1 MTPRSVRL
9 PDQRIWLRL
18 ADPNWADPLDPSF
31 AQLRGGRWNP
41 PASFPALYLN
51 GDAATARL
59 QIERL
64 LDGSPVR
71 PDDLD
76 DGAYEMVA
84 VSLPRSQICAEAV
97 SDKGLTALGLPDSY
111 PTSESGKEVP
121 HPMCQRVGEQVHA
134 EGLRGVC
141 CRSACTP
148 DGRGLE
154 LAWFPATRRSKAKA
168 IWASPLPFGACRDA
182 TDWADLGLVQQTGPV
197 LFQ

>member
-9 PDQRIWLRL
+9 PDHRIWLRL
-18 ADPNWADPLDPSF
+18 ADPDWANPLDPSF
-31 AQLRGGRWNP
+31 AQWRGGRWNP

-51 GDAATARL
+51 GDVATARL

-76 DGAYEMVA
+76 DGAYLIVA
-84 VSLPRSQICAEAV
+84 VSLPRSQTSAEAV
-97 SDKGLTALGLPDSY
+97 SNEGLRLLGLPKTY
-111 PTSESGKEVP
+111 PVYRSGREVP
-121 HPMCQRVGEQVHA
+121 HRVCQRVGEEVHA
-134 EGLRGVC
+134 DGLRGVW

-148 DGRGLE
+148 DGSGRE

-168 IWASPLPFGACRDA
+168 VWASPLPFGAWREA
-182 TDWADLGLVQQTGPV
+182 ADWVDLGLERQPEPA
-197 LFQ
+197 